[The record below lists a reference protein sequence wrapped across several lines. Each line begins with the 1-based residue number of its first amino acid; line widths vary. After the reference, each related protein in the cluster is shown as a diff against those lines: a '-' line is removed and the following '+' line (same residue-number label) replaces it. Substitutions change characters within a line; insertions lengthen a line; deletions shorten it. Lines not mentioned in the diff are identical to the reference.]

1 MMKQFVKA
9 INKEGD
15 CFRYLCNKF
24 PALTTE
30 KLKAGIFDG
39 PQIRRLLNDNKFLL
53 TMTPS
58 EKNAWISFSAVT
70 KNFLGNFK
78 APNYRDLVKDRLT
91 SFQQLGCNMSVKVH
105 FLHSHLDY
113 FPENLGE
120 MSEEQGER
128 FHQDLKTMEK
138 RYQGHWNEK

>member
-1 MMKQFVKA
+1 M
-9 INKEGD
+9 
-15 CFRYLCNKF
+15 
-24 PALTTE
+24 TTN
-30 KLKAGIFDG
+30 F
-39 PQIRRLLNDNKFLL
+39 FW

-78 APNYRDLVKDRLT
+78 APNYRDLVKDLLT

-138 RYQGHWNEK
+138 RY